1 MLTVKEKSPKSST
14 KRQARTRRSP
24 QVSSKR
30 IPARSAMEV
39 AEQSC
44 NEMIQNLKRNVAERK
59 RRATV

>member
-1 MLTVKEKSPKSST
+1 MLTVKEKSPKTST

-30 IPARSAMEV
+30 IPARSAIEL